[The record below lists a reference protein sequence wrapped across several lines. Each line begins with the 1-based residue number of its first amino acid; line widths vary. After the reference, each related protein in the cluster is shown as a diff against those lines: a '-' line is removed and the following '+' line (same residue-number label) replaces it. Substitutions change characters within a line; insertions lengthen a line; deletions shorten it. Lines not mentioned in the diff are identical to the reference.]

1 MQILKCRNHSR
12 TKYDKYRAGFP
23 CRGDRFGTFCTF
35 RDRLFKEAS
44 DEILVIVYDLL
55 A

>member
-23 CRGDRFGTFCTF
+23 CKGDRFGTS

-44 DEILVIVYDLL
+44 DEILMIVYDML